1 MKQENILKIILAAV
15 FLLSLIPWMIQGV
28 PFSDDLRTHLAHVYD
43 MKENGF
49 PTSSRMMFE
58 IYSGFPIFQ
67 FYSLVPYYIT
77 YPFTLML
84 PAVTA
89 LKASIVFSYFI
100 AILSM
105 FLACNILFKD
115 QRVSVVAATVYTWFP
130 YHFINS
136 ASRGAFNELWG
147 YSLFPLAVALFIKA
161 LKEPSKN
168 NTIYATLATSV
179 IVLTHVPTAWMLGV
193 FYGCYILY
201 HIFTI
206 GLSKS
211 LLKATAFILLGTI
224 LLTSFSIEP
233 LFVESNSVSFSILGG
248 TSVFG
253 FSTPG
258 LSVEQ
263 MFHRGFGNMPDGQ
276 RYFYLGYSLLAF
288 VLIALVKIKESRFYV
303 GVAVLSILIILFP
316 FVLQFI
322 PLASVLQF
330 VFRLLVV
337 VGFCVAVCSG
347 LAGAWLADRKPE
359 KSTLIVIGLIL
370 FILLDFMGANNFHMT
385 GQPTENF
392 INHPAAVDA
401 LKQLK
406 EDPDYFLVFS
416 PFTQADYMYTGHW
429 QMGANWAG
437 YLQGSLPKIHKLYS
451 DLNDAFINELQ
462 IGNLNKTLEIS
473 NVMGQ
478 IGVKYIVLP
487 CINDL
492 DKYYKMQYNNGQYCV
507 YDNPYATPIITSEYG
522 EVFNEKFN
530 TNKIIFDVEN
540 QNNSIIVI
548 KIGNFHWRGFI
559 DGKEVPITE
568 IYPNY
573 MSIESLKGK
582 HNVELVYKSTNLQ
595 TTTLLISI
603 ISLVGILYMLFNH
616 KHKVFK

>member
-1 MKQENILKIILAAV
+1 
-15 FLLSLIPWMIQGV
+15 
-28 PFSDDLRTHLAHVYD
+28 
-43 MKENGF
+43 
-49 PTSSRMMFE
+49 
-58 IYSGFPIFQ
+58 
-67 FYSLVPYYIT
+67 
-77 YPFTLML
+77 
-84 PAVTA
+84 
-89 LKASIVFSYFI
+89 
-100 AILSM
+100 
-105 FLACNILFKD
+105 
-115 QRVSVVAATVYTWFP
+115 
-130 YHFINS
+130 
-136 ASRGAFNELWG
+136 
-147 YSLFPLAVALFIKA
+147 
-161 LKEPSKN
+161 
-168 NTIYATLATSV
+168 
-179 IVLTHVPTAWMLGV
+179 
-193 FYGCYILY
+193 
-201 HIFTI
+201 
-206 GLSKS
+206 
-211 LLKATAFILLGTI
+211 
-224 LLTSFSIEP
+224 
-233 LFVESNSVSFSILGG
+233 
-248 TSVFG
+248 
-253 FSTPG
+253 
-258 LSVEQ
+258 
-263 MFHRGFGNMPDGQ
+263 
-276 RYFYLGYSLLAF
+276 
-288 VLIALVKIKESRFYV
+288 
-303 GVAVLSILIILFP
+303 
-316 FVLQFI
+316 
-322 PLASVLQF
+322 
-330 VFRLLVV
+330 
-337 VGFCVAVCSG
+337 
-347 LAGAWLADRKPE
+347 
-359 KSTLIVIGLIL
+359 
-370 FILLDFMGANNFHMT
+370 MGANNFHMT

-616 KHKVFK
+616 KYKVFK